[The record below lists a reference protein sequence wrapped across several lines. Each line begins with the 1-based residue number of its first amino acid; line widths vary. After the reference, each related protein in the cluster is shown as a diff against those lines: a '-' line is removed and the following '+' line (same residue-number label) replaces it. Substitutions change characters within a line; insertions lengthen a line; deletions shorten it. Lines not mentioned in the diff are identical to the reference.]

1 MAAADVYDARIS
13 KRGYKAAMIREQAV
27 AVMSCGRG
35 GHFDPEIL
43 DAFLLY
49 QDDFRAIAQRYSDD

>member
-35 GHFDPEIL
+35 GHFDPDIL

-49 QDDFRAIAQRYSDD
+49 QDDFRAIAQQYSDD